1 MLHDVLLLV
10 HPTLGVL
17 GVLASLW
24 VFVEAIRLDPAGL
37 RRMKI
42 ASLLVAMLIVA
53 TWLAGG
59 LWDAAYFEA
68 DQEILAE
75 GPWALIGN
83 TGMEIKEHLFP
94 IVLVLALYLPIA
106 VFRGDLLSDR
116 GNRFVVATVSG
127 LVVLSG
133 LAMEGVGALVAMSVK
148 VALVQ
153 VRGG

>member
-1 MLHDVLLLV
+1 MRDVLLLI

-24 VFVEAIRLDPAGL
+24 VFVEAIRLDPGGL
-37 RRMKI
+37 RRMKV
-42 ASLLVAMLIVA
+42 ASLLAAVLIAA

-68 DQEILAE
+68 DQKILAT
-75 GPWALIGN
+75 GPWAFFGN

-94 IVLVLALYLPIA
+94 IILVLALYLPIA

-116 GNRFVVATVSG
+116 GNRFVVGTVSAF
-127 LVVLSG
+127 VVLCG
-133 LAMEGVGALVAMSVK
+133 LAMEGVGAVLAMSVK